1 MAQSSTETSEKQ
13 ETDRTGYTKL
23 ANGIVLGPDG
33 KPCRTCNDVKSLFAM
48 SGKLPT
54 KRTQSQP
61 TTTTA
66 AAPTLP
72 ADCPPD
78 VEELGRSSWTL
89 LHSITGA
96 YPVNPS
102 PQLQS
107 ETKSF
112 LTTFGKLYPCWVC
125 AEDFQA
131 WMQKNTPRSHDSEAS
146 TLAPSTTSDCPSIYA
161 DTLPFSSDERPAP
174 THLFRLQP
182 RKTFPEQSSP
192 PPAQFRLQSRKTFPE
207 VSHPVAQSRL
217 QSRKSFAD
225 PPPTP
230 KSRSQTTLPR
240 RNSSLS
246 QSQYDKQWWSEVGRR
261 GSATAATRRLSVLE
275 PVLEHDIRSRSCESK
290 KPSKPEA
297 SKKNEVGSSRRHSS
311 THASWEGS
319 RCESVMYDWTRPTDE
334 EVRSKSTGK
343 IFKGVDWNQG
353 IDSVRGRQQE
363 RAELVESRDDSVYRM
378 DWALKM

>member
-1 MAQSSTETSEKQ
+1 MAGFRNHADTVTTSAHHRHHDKKSITESSPPSTSAPVEP
-13 ETDRTGYTKL
+13 
-23 ANGIVLGPDG
+23 A
-33 KPCRTCNDVKSLFAM
+33 
-48 SGKLPT
+48 
-54 KRTQSQP
+54 SQI
-61 TTTTA
+61 
-66 AAPTLP
+66 
-72 ADCPPD
+72 D
-78 VEELGRSSWTL
+78 RSSAIALSIILGLILMAVAWFL
-89 LHSITGA
+89 YLHFTHKRQDA
-96 YPVNPS
+96 
-102 PQLQS
+102 
-107 ETKSF
+107 
-112 LTTFGKLYPCWVC
+112 
-125 AEDFQA
+125 
-131 WMQKNTPRSHDSEAS
+131 
-146 TLAPSTTSDCPSIYA
+146 A
-161 DTLPFSSDERPAP
+161 DLEHTLPFSSDERPAP

-297 SKKNEVGSSRRHSS
+297 SKKNEVGSSRRRSS

-353 IDSVRGRQQE
+353 SDSVRGRQQE

>member
-1 MAQSSTETSEKQ
+1 MGRITWRRSASAGTVETTGRPKSNSVFKHIPHPHLHRKDSVTTTTQ
-13 ETDRTGYTKL
+13 GDQHTDTDRT
-23 ANGIVLGPDG
+23 
-33 KPCRTCNDVKSLFAM
+33 
-48 SGKLPT
+48 SGET
-54 KRTQSQP
+54 KR
-61 TTTTA
+61 
-66 AAPTLP
+66 
-72 ADCPPD
+72 
-78 VEELGRSSWTL
+78 RW
-89 LHSITGA
+89 
-96 YPVNPS
+96 PS
-102 PQLQS
+102 LSLWQ
-107 ETKSF
+107 
-112 LTTFGKLYPCWVC
+112 
-125 AEDFQA
+125 
-131 WMQKNTPRSHDSEAS
+131 SHDSEAS

-297 SKKNEVGSSRRHSS
+297 SKKNEVGSSRRRSS

-353 IDSVRGRQQE
+353 SDSVRGRQQE